1 MENVGFYL
9 EIFNI
14 IMIITLTHQM
24 DFFFFACP
32 VECWESLIHIS
43 PACE

>member
-24 DFFFFACP
+24 DFFFLP
-32 VECWESLIHIS
+32 VLLS
-43 PACE
+43 AGKV